1 MIPYFPFVEAA
12 VMAAEKKAVIKSISI
27 TQNGE
32 YYAPLG
38 VDGYNP
44 VYVSVPDRYD
54 EGFKDGYDEG
64 YKDGREAQK
73 KICDEEKAVLIEE
86 IARQDKEIEDLKNN
100 QGYTFPDGTAYED
113 IYSFVGGAGT
123 ITDSTLGRYIKTD
136 VTDLGDN
143 GTEVVVGIY
152 SSDGTLLTTIGGG
165 GYGPS
170 IQNVKVDSILV
181 TASTGAYDIAIS
193 YDSYVGSELKH
204 LTTHQTGTAY
214 MLKNFG
220 SADHT
225 IAVTNK

>member
-1 MIPYFPFVEAA
+1 MSFIAGYLLGMNDSGTGNVQPV
-12 VMAAEKKAVIKSISI
+12 SIE
-27 TQNGE
+27 TNGT
-32 YYAPLG
+32 YTAPDG
-38 VDGYNP
+38 YDGYNP

-123 ITDSTLGRYIKTD
+123 ITDSTLGRYIKTT
-136 VTDLGDN
+136 VNDLGDN

-181 TASTGAYDIAIS
+181 TASTGAYDISIS
-193 YDSYVGSELKH
+193 YDSNGTHY
-204 LTTHQTGTAY
+204 TIHQTGTSY
-214 MLKNFG
+214 QLKNFG
-220 SADHT
+220 AADHT